1 MQVKTI
7 RAVSRAVDVLY
18 SFLGPEKE
26 LGPSAIAER
35 VGLDR
40 ATVLRML
47 VTLEERG
54 LLNRNEGNQ
63 KYRLGPRV
71 VELAGKFLETD
82 DLAGLAYPEVRR
94 LRDEYNETVS
104 IYIRDG
110 TERICIQRLESN
122 HSLKRNVRLGQRLP
136 LYAGASAKV
145 FLAFMPDEER
155 TALVNSL
162 PVPTG
167 FRGEQLLVALPD
179 IRQAGF
185 AISLGEREEGI
196 GAVAAPIFNRR
207 GKVVAALS
215 LSGPAARLNREK
227 LYSLGSA
234 VREAAQRISNLI
246 LDWSD

>member
-7 RAVSRAVDVLY
+7 RAVSRAIDVLY

-26 LGPSAIAER
+26 LGPSVIAEK

-40 ATVLRML
+40 ATVLRIL

-54 LLNRNEGNQ
+54 LLTRNDETQ
-63 KYRLGPRV
+63 KYRLSPRV

-94 LRDEYNETVS
+94 LRDEFNETVS
-104 IYIRDG
+104 IYVRDG

-145 FLAFMPDEER
+145 FLAF
-155 TALVNSL
+155 
-162 PVPTG
+162 
-167 FRGEQLLVALPD
+167 LPD
-179 IRQAGF
+179 GEREALLKSFPGDVAERVQQILPTLAAIRQEGF
-185 AISLGEREEGI
+185 AVSVGEREEGVA
-196 GAVAAPIFNRR
+196 AVAAPIFNRR
-207 GKVVAALS
+207 GKVIAAIS
-215 LSGPAARLNREK
+215 LSGPAARLSVEK
-227 LYSLGSA
+227 LRALGPT
-234 VREAAQRISNLI
+234 VREAAKKISSLV